1 MRKKSDIQP
10 AVAGSRSGA
19 EGKRRARGTTARQT
33 NDGGRAVPGKVSRGP
48 FQFVQAGGLSGL
60 GRIILDK
67 LDRGVVLLDARGR
80 VLDANSLAAR
90 VLEAGDGI
98 ARRSGR
104 FAFADAALD
113 LRLSRMI
120 AQRGSGVGVSGGTV
134 AIAARVSRSGG
145 ASYRVVV
152 TPVPRDADE
161 RDVAFVALI
170 YASDEQRDISTDVL
184 RELYALTPAQ
194 AQVAR
199 SLFAGRSVEE
209 SAAALNLSLNTVRTH
224 LKQIFTRCE
233 VQSQAELLH
242 LLAQGPQH
250 L

>member
-1 MRKKSDIQP
+1 M
-10 AVAGSRSGA
+10 
-19 EGKRRARGTTARQT
+19 
-33 NDGGRAVPGKVSRGP
+33 PGKVSRGP
-48 FQFVQAGGLSGL
+48 FHFLQDGGFSGL

-67 LDRGVVLLDARGR
+67 LDRGVVLLDRRSSVAAERKM
-80 VLDANSLAAR
+80 ALAAR
-90 VLEAGDGI
+90 V
-98 ARRSGR
+98 RRSK
-104 FAFADAALD
+104 
-113 LRLSRMI
+113 
-120 AQRGSGVGVSGGTV
+120 
-134 AIAARVSRSGG
+134 G
-145 ASYRVVV
+145 ASYRVVI
-152 TPVPRDADE
+152 TPVPEGADE
-161 RDVAFVALI
+161 RDVSFVALI
-170 YASDEQRDISTDVL
+170 YAPDGLRDMSTDVL

>member
-1 MRKKSDIQP
+1 
-10 AVAGSRSGA
+10 
-19 EGKRRARGTTARQT
+19 
-33 NDGGRAVPGKVSRGP
+33 VSRGP
-48 FQFVQAGGLSGL
+48 FHFVHTGGFSGL

-67 LDRGVVLLDARGR
+67 LDRGVVLIDARGR
-80 VLDANSLAAR
+80 VLDANSLALR
-90 VLEAGDGI
+90 VLETGDGM
-98 ARRSGR
+98 ALRSGR
-104 FAFADAALD
+104 LVFSDAVLDGRLAQMFAQHSPIGAA
-113 LRLSRMI
+113 R
-120 AQRGSGVGVSGGTV
+120 TP
-134 AIAARVSRSGG
+134 IAARVRRSIG

-152 TPVPRDADE
+152 TPVPNDADE
-161 RDVAFVALI
+161 RDVAFVVLI
-170 YASDEQRDISTDVL
+170 YAPDGQRDISTDVL

-209 SAAALNLSLNTVRTH
+209 SAAALRLSLNTVRTH
-224 LKQIFTRCE
+224 MKQIFTRCE

>member
-1 MRKKSDIQP
+1 MCKKSYTQP
-10 AVAGSRSGA
+10 AVAGARSGA
-19 EGKRRARGTTARQT
+19 EGKRRASGSAARQA

-48 FQFVQAGGLSGL
+48 FHFVQAGGFSGL

-80 VLDANSLAAR
+80 VLDANSLAVR
-90 VLEAGDGI
+90 LLKAGDGM
-98 ARRSGR
+98 ALRSGR
-104 FAFADAALD
+104 FVFADAALE

-120 AQRGSGVGVSGGTV
+120 TQRGAG
-134 AIAARVSRSGG
+134 AAAAFAARVSRSAG
-145 ASYRVVV
+145 APYRVVV
-152 TPVPRDADE
+152 TPVPEGADE

-170 YASDEQRDISTDVL
+170 YAPDEQRDISTDVL

-209 SAAALNLSLNTVRTH
+209 SAAALNLSPNTVRTH

>member
-1 MRKKSDIQP
+1 MRRKSDTQP
-10 AVAGSRSGA
+10 AVAGARSGA
-19 EGKRRARGTTARQT
+19 EGKRRARGTAARQS

-48 FQFVQAGGLSGL
+48 FH
-60 GRIILDK
+60 
-67 LDRGVVLLDARGR
+67 
-80 VLDANSLAAR
+80 
-90 VLEAGDGI
+90 
-98 ARRSGR
+98 
-104 FAFADAALD
+104 
-113 LRLSRMI
+113 
-120 AQRGSGVGVSGGTV
+120 
-134 AIAARVSRSGG
+134 
-145 ASYRVVV
+145 
-152 TPVPRDADE
+152 
-161 RDVAFVALI
+161 FVALI
-170 YASDEQRDISTDVL
+170 YAPDEQRDIATDVL

>member
-1 MRKKSDIQP
+1 M
-10 AVAGSRSGA
+10 A
-19 EGKRRARGTTARQT
+19 
-33 NDGGRAVPGKVSRGP
+33 
-48 FQFVQAGGLSGL
+48 
-60 GRIILDK
+60 
-67 LDRGVVLLDARGR
+67 
-80 VLDANSLAAR
+80 LAAR
-90 VLEAGDGI
+90 V
-98 ARRSGR
+98 RR
-104 FAFADAALD
+104 AN
-113 LRLSRMI
+113 
-120 AQRGSGVGVSGGTV
+120 
-134 AIAARVSRSGG
+134 G

-152 TPVPRDADE
+152 TPVPRDVDE

-170 YASDEQRDISTDVL
+170 YAPDEQRDISTDVL

-209 SAAALNLSLNTVRTH
+209 SAAALKLSLNTVRTH

>member
-1 MRKKSDIQP
+1 MRKKSDTQP
-10 AVAGSRSGA
+10 AVAGARTGF
-19 EGKRRARGTTARQT
+19 EGKRRATGTTARPT
-33 NDGGRAVPGKVSRGP
+33 NDGGRTVPGKVSRGP
-48 FQFVQAGGLSGL
+48 FHFVQAGGFSGL

-67 LDRGVVLLDARGR
+67 LDRGVVALDAQRR
-80 VLDANSLAAR
+80 VLDANSLAMR
-90 VLEAGDGI
+90 VLRAGDGMTL
-98 ARRSGR
+98 RSGR
-104 FAFADAALD
+104 FGFADAALD
-113 LRLSRMI
+113 ARLSLLLERH
-120 AQRGSGVGVSGGTV
+120 GSGAADRTM
-134 AIAARVSRSGG
+134 ALAARVRRANG

-152 TPVPRDADE
+152 TPVPKEAEE
-161 RDVAFVALI
+161 RDVAVVVLI
-170 YASDEQRDISTDVL
+170 YAPDGERDISTELL

-209 SAAALNLSLNTVRTH
+209 CAAALNLSLNTVRTH

>member
-1 MRKKSDIQP
+1 MSDNKMTDQDAP
-10 AVAGSRSGA
+10 AGA
-19 EGKRRARGTTARQT
+19 
-33 NDGGRAVPGKVSRGP
+33 P
-48 FQFVQAGGLSGL
+48 
-60 GRIILDK
+60 
-67 LDRGVVLLDARGR
+67 
-80 VLDANSLAAR
+80 
-90 VLEAGDGI
+90 
-98 ARRSGR
+98 
-104 FAFADAALD
+104 
-113 LRLSRMI
+113 
-120 AQRGSGVGVSGGTV
+120 
-134 AIAARVSRSGG
+134 
-145 ASYRVVV
+145 YRVVV
-152 TPVPRDADE
+152 TPVPEGADE

-170 YASDEQRDISTDVL
+170 YAPDEQRDISTDVL

-209 SAAALNLSLNTVRTH
+209 SAAALNLSPNTVRTH

>member
-1 MRKKSDIQP
+1 LDHDKHR
-10 AVAGSRSGA
+10 
-19 EGKRRARGTTARQT
+19 RRARGTTARQT

-48 FQFVQAGGLSGL
+48 FQLVQAGGFSGL
-60 GRIILDK
+60 GRIIHDK

-80 VLDANSLAAR
+80 VLDANSLAVR
-90 VLEAGDGI
+90 VLEAGDGM
-98 ARRSGR
+98 ALRSGR
-104 FAFADAALD
+104 LVFADAALD

-120 AQRGSGVGVSGGTV
+120 AQSGGGAAGATAV
-134 AIAARVSRSGG
+134 IAARVCRSGG

-161 RDVAFVALI
+161 R
-170 YASDEQRDISTDVL
+170 EISTDVL
-184 RELYALTPAQ
+184 RELYALTP
-194 AQVAR
+194 
-199 SLFAGRSVEE
+199 
-209 SAAALNLSLNTVRTH
+209 
-224 LKQIFTRCE
+224 

>member
-1 MRKKSDIQP
+1 L
-10 AVAGSRSGA
+10 
-19 EGKRRARGTTARQT
+19 
-33 NDGGRAVPGKVSRGP
+33 
-48 FQFVQAGGLSGL
+48 VQAGGFSGL

-80 VLDANSLAAR
+80 VLDANSLAVR
-90 VLEAGDGI
+90 LLKAGDGM
-98 ARRSGR
+98 ALRSGR
-104 FAFADAALD
+104 FVFADAALE

-120 AQRGSGVGVSGGTV
+120 AQRGAG
-134 AIAARVSRSGG
+134 AAAAFAARVSRSAG
-145 ASYRVVV
+145 APYRVVV
-152 TPVPRDADE
+152 TPVPEGADE

-170 YASDEQRDISTDVL
+170 YAPDEQRDISTDVL

-209 SAAALNLSLNTVRTH
+209 SAAALNLSPNTVRTH

>member
-1 MRKKSDIQP
+1 MRKKSDTQP
-10 AVAGSRSGA
+10 AVAGARSGVQ
-19 EGKRRARGTTARQT
+19 GQRRARGTAARQA
-33 NDGGRAVPGKVSRGP
+33 NNGGRAVPGKVSRGP
-48 FQFVQAGGLSGL
+48 FHLVQAGGFSGL

-80 VLDANSLAAR
+80 VLDANSLAVR
-90 VLEAGDGI
+90 LLKAGDGM
-98 ARRSGR
+98 ALRSGR
-104 FAFADAALD
+104 FVFADAALE

-120 AQRGSGVGVSGGTV
+120 AQRGAG
-134 AIAARVSRSGG
+134 AAAAFAARVSRSAG
-145 ASYRVVV
+145 APYRVVV
-152 TPVPRDADE
+152 TPVPEGADE

-170 YASDEQRDISTDVL
+170 YAPDEQRDISTDVL

-209 SAAALNLSLNTVRTH
+209 SAAALNLSPNTVRTH

>member
-1 MRKKSDIQP
+1 MRKDSDTQP
-10 AVAGSRSGA
+10 AVAGARAGS
-19 EGKRRARGTTARQT
+19 EGKRRASKTAARPT

-48 FQFVQAGGLSGL
+48 FHFVQAGGFSGL

-80 VLDANSLAAR
+80 VLDANSLAMR
-90 VLEAGDGI
+90 VLEAGDGM
-98 ARRSGR
+98 AVRSGR
-104 FAFADAALD
+104 FVFSDAVLD
-113 LRLSRMI
+113 ARLSRLLEP
-120 AQRGSGVGVSGGTV
+120 RGSMAADRST
-134 AIAARVSRSGG
+134 ALAARVRRANG
-145 ASYRVVV
+145 ASYRVVA
-152 TPVPRDADE
+152 TPVPKDADE
-161 RDVAFVALI
+161 RDVAVVVLI
-170 YASDEQRDISTDVL
+170 YAPDGQRDISTEVL

-224 LKQIFTRCE
+224 LKQIFNRCE

>member
-1 MRKKSDIQP
+1 M
-10 AVAGSRSGA
+10 
-19 EGKRRARGTTARQT
+19 
-33 NDGGRAVPGKVSRGP
+33 PGKVSRGP
-48 FQFVQAGGLSGL
+48 FHFVQAGGFSGL

-80 VLDANSLAAR
+80 VLDANSLAVR
-90 VLEAGDGI
+90 LLKAGDGM
-98 ARRSGR
+98 AVRSGR
-104 FAFADAALD
+104 FVFADAALD
-113 LRLSRMI
+113 ARLSRLLDRRDSI
-120 AQRGSGVGVSGGTV
+120 AADRIVPL
-134 AIAARVSRSGG
+134 AARVRRSNG

-170 YASDEQRDISTDVL
+170 YAPDEQRDIATDVL

>member
-1 MRKKSDIQP
+1 MRKKSDTQP
-10 AVAGSRSGA
+10 AVAGARSGA
-19 EGKRRARGTTARQT
+19 EGKRRARGTAARQA
-33 NDGGRAVPGKVSRGP
+33 NNGGRAVPGKVSRGP
-48 FQFVQAGGLSGL
+48 FHFVQAGGFSGL

-80 VLDANSLAAR
+80 VLDANSLAVR
-90 VLEAGDGI
+90 VLEAGDGMTL
-98 ARRSGR
+98 RSGR
-104 FAFADAALD
+104 FMFSDAALD
-113 LRLSRMI
+113 ARLSRLFDR
-120 AQRGSGVGVSGGTV
+120 RGSIAADCST
-134 AIAARVSRSGG
+134 ALAARVRRSNG
-145 ASYRVVV
+145 ASYRVVI
-152 TPVPRDADE
+152 TPVPRNSDE

-170 YASDEQRDISTDVL
+170 YAPDEQRDISTDVL

>member
-1 MRKKSDIQP
+1 MRKKSDTQP
-10 AVAGSRSGA
+10 AVAGARSGV
-19 EGKRRARGTTARQT
+19 EGKRRARGTAARQA
-33 NDGGRAVPGKVSRGP
+33 NNGGRAVPGKVSRGP
-48 FQFVQAGGLSGL
+48 FHLVQAGGFSGL

-80 VLDANSLAAR
+80 VLDANSLAVR
-90 VLEAGDGI
+90 LLKAGDGM
-98 ARRSGR
+98 ALRSGR
-104 FAFADAALD
+104 FVFADAALE

-120 AQRGSGVGVSGGTV
+120 ATAWRGRSGRHF
-134 AIAARVSRSGG
+134 AARVSRSAG
-145 ASYRVVV
+145 APYRVVV
-152 TPVPRDADE
+152 TPVPEGADE

-170 YASDEQRDISTDVL
+170 YAPDEQRDISTDVL

-209 SAAALNLSLNTVRTH
+209 SAAALNLSPNTVRTH